1 MRHLYAAP
9 TRWHRVGTSL
19 RGTWNSRLHETGP
32 ARLRGYVLKIA
43 MKCYEMPHY
52 NGLRRRYTGL
62 HWKPAQRDVKP
73 VILPLEVSAKTERSF
88 SGTIAIDNLGG
99 QALCCTP
106 STVRADN
113 YPFYDQ
119 ADCKSA
125 AESPFNSS
133 ILLNRSSDE
142 RPSSATKTRTSPR

>member
-1 MRHLYAAP
+1 MRHLYAVP

-19 RGTWNSRLHETGP
+19 RETWNSRLHEKGP
-32 ARLRGYVLKIA
+32 ARLLGYVLKIT

-52 NGLRRRYTGL
+52 NDLRRRYTGL

-73 VILPLEVSAKTERSF
+73 AILRLEVSAKTARSF
-88 SGTIAIDNLGG
+88 SGTIAIDNLGD
-99 QALCCTP
+99 QAPCCTP

-113 YPFYDQ
+113 YPFHGQ

-133 ILLNRSSDE
+133 ILLYRSSDE
-142 RPSSATKTRTSPR
+142 RPSSATKTRTCSR